1 MIIIGNHCNY
11 DVVYGSISE
20 LVFGVSSMPLIIF
33 VVAAA
38 VCVVG
43 IVIVGAYGRNHLIH
57 KNCFI
62 KLK

>member
-1 MIIIGNHCNY
+1 MSFM
-11 DVVYGSISE
+11 VA
-20 LVFGVSSMPLIIF
+20 LVSYFFGVSSMPLIIF
-33 VVAAA
+33 VVVAAA